1 MALDAVDAENAC
13 VHDLPGSHVEPVRP
27 HARGGVRGFSQQ
39 ITDWGPEDTEREV
52 AIPLPPGDA
61 MVHHGHTIHRAGAN
75 FSPTR
80 HRRTFAMVF
89 RGKSC
94 ERDQLAF
101 ARHQAA
107 ALVSTCR

>member
-1 MALDAVDAENAC
+1 
-13 VHDLPGSHVEPVRP
+13 
-27 HARGGVRGFSQQ
+27 
-39 ITDWGPEDTEREV
+39 
-52 AIPLPPGDA
+52 
-61 MVHHGHTIHRAGAN
+61 
-75 FSPTR
+75 
-80 HRRTFAMVF
+80 MVF